1 MLEVTGN
8 AALSEYVLLTNQT
21 KEIDKST
28 NAVMIGPLSLLIEI
42 YTRQVLM
49 VIVALGF

>member
-1 MLEVTGN
+1 LLNGKTIKCFDVRVTGN

-28 NAVMIGPLSLLIEI
+28 KCGMIGLLV
-42 YTRQVLM
+42 Y
-49 VIVALGF
+49 